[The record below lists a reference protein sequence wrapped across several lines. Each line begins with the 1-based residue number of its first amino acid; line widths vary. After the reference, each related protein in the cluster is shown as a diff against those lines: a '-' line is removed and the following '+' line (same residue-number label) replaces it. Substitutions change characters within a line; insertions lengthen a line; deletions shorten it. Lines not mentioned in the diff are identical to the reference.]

1 MPRYTEKQ
9 IEDAL
14 KQTKGMVYLASRQLG
29 CSYHT
34 IQARIAKSVKLQQI
48 VKNESGLVVDTAEL
62 KLYQAILDGDMGA
75 IKYMLSTRGKDRGY
89 VEKQQV
95 EQQGEL
101 ILKVQYGDDGA
112 KSNPDNS
119 TAAPPRSAKPISQQ

>member
-9 IEDAL
+9 IQEAL

-29 CSYHT
+29 CSHHT
-34 IQARIAKSVKLQQI
+34 IKDRIAKSLKLQQI
-48 VKNESGLVVDTAEL
+48 VEAESGMVVDTAEL

-89 VEKQQV
+89 VERHQLEHSGKIDVTKLSDQ
-95 EQQGEL
+95 EL
-101 ILKVQYGDDGA
+101 EAIVDSEGKG
-112 KSNPDNS
+112 
-119 TAAPPRSAKPISQQ
+119 